1 MGFGGFGG
9 GLGGLGGGD
18 EELFS
23 GLGLGSRFG
32 LGTGLGS
39 VFGFGGGDTDEDEF
53 EDGVE
58 GGEDEDREFVTP
70 EAERKFLTLSWWLLY
85 MGWKDIGERVRRS
98 VEEVFEGWVLILVFF
113 FLDFFLIIR
122 GFVLLTC
129 NHRVSL
135 KTRLGPKDLHR
146 LIYDVRRR
154 VEHEITY
161 EGTERRIK

>member
-9 GLGGLGGGD
+9 GLGGFGGGD

-32 LGTGLGS
+32 LGSGLGS
-39 VFGFGGGDTDEDEF
+39 VFGIGGGDIDEDEF

-58 GGEDEDREFVTP
+58 VGEDGDREFVTP

-98 VEEVFEGWVLILVFF
+98 VEEVFEGWVLILVFV
-113 FLDFFLIIR
+113 FLDFFPVIG
-122 GFVLLTC
+122 GFVLL
-129 NHRVSL
+129 
-135 KTRLGPKDLHR
+135 
-146 LIYDVRRR
+146 I
-154 VEHEITY
+154 
-161 EGTERRIK
+161 

>member
-1 MGFGGFGG
+1 MAFI
-9 GLGGLGGGD
+9 
-18 EELFS
+18 
-23 GLGLGSRFG
+23 
-32 LGTGLGS
+32 
-39 VFGFGGGDTDEDEF
+39 
-53 EDGVE
+53 
-58 GGEDEDREFVTP
+58 
-70 EAERKFLTLSWWLLY
+70 ERDLAKGHDQPALTATLQNS
-85 MGWKDIGERVRRS
+85 D
-98 VEEVFEGWVLILVFF
+98 ILVFF